1 MAPVPDEEVG
11 PPLNYN
17 EQNDTEYPADA
28 EDMERTEPLLKLH
41 GKQQRVRTIKSWRDL
56 FGE

>member
-1 MAPVPDEEVG
+1 MAPVSDEELG

-17 EQNDTEYPADA
+17 EDNDTEYPADA
-28 EDMERTEPLLKLH
+28 QDMGQTEPLLKLH
-41 GKQQRVRTIKSWRDL
+41 GTQEHPRMISSWRDM